1 MNLRLYFLRH
11 GQAGSRTEWQEDDSA
26 RPLTTEGKRRMKR
39 EAATMRKLVL
49 PLDLIVSSPL
59 IRARQTAEIVAET
72 LGLTARLV
80 TDSRLEPGFDP
91 RQLKALLTAHRDAS
105 ALMLVGH
112 EPDFSETIGHLI
124 GGGRLD
130 LKKGALALVELK
142 DRASP
147 DGPARLADPAQSPG
161 PIVGAHQACA
171 PDSRRGSGAR
181 STLTLP
187 F

>member
-11 GQAGSRTEWQEDDSA
+11 GQAGNRTEWQEDDSA
-26 RPLTTEGKRRMKR
+26 RPLTTEGKRRIKR
-39 EAATMRKLVL
+39 EAAAMRKLVL

-72 LGLTARLV
+72 LGLAARLV

-91 RQLKALLTAHRDAS
+91 RRLKALLTAHRDAS

-130 LKKGALALVELK
+130 LKKGALALVELE
-142 DRASP
+142 DRASLT
-147 DGPARLADPAQSPG
+147 GRLVWLIPPKVLD
-161 PIVGAHQACA
+161 
-171 PDSRRGSGAR
+171 R
-181 STLTLP
+181 
-187 F
+187 